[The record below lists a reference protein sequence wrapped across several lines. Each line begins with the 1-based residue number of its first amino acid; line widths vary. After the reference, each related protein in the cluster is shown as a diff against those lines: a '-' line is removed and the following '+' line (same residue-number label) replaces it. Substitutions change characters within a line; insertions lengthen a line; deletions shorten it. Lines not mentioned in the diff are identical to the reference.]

1 MIVEDD
7 SDAAFRRILGI
18 EVAQQPNEFNTAVAI
33 LYARRDMTILE
44 IQRRQDGASAE
55 SLVFV
60 IAADFGMLAWYGRQ
74 IGCGIADGLDSGLLI
89 HRNGDH
95 VGGRLAS
102 GSSCILQRHI
112 LIYDQDPAHFRV
124 KFRVA
129 PFQVVLDLFRMEWLF
144 RQDSMHGRLGSLR
157 QRRKTGLH
165 GMLADVPCQRVSAD
179 IKHPQ
184 NCRFCRWD
192 RRWAGA
198 RGTRV
203 RRRGTLANVGAS
215 GTCAMTDSRA
225 G

>member
-102 GSSCILQRHI
+102 GSSCILQRP
-112 LIYDQDPAHFRV
+112 LLFKYQP
-124 KFRVA
+124 
-129 PFQVVLDLFRMEWLF
+129 VVLKGSDRFERMHEAYAFRLIRKQYRAFDVKILHLEQYVAVNF
-144 RQDSMHGRLGSLR
+144 QEIR
-157 QRRKTGLH
+157 QRSVKPEKTQGVLDDRVGVKPGMNLH
-165 GMLADVPCQRVSAD
+165 LGGVLLPAKVLID
-179 IKHPQ
+179 
-184 NCRFCRWD
+184 CRPE
-192 RRWAGA
+192 
-198 RGTRV
+198 
-203 RRRGTLANVGAS
+203 L
-215 GTCAMTDSRA
+215 
-225 G
+225 